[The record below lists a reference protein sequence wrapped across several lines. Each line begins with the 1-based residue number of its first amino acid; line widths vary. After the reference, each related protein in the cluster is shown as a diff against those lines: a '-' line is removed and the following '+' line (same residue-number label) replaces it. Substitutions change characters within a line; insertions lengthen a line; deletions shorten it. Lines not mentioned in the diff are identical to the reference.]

1 MDHQNSYY
9 NQQAQQTSVAQQG
22 HQSQTQSGYS
32 PQNQQ
37 QSGYNTQRVQGYG
50 GQSQNGYQ
58 KRPYSQGGGYQSSG
72 FQRKP
77 KQEFGPIELYKPYA
91 MVSNRDVPVPILGQ
105 MSEIAKLMDNLGFT
119 CRIDGGEGASAS
131 AEPIECRKEL
141 ILAWKGF
148 NEKESAFT
156 YNQPE
161 AFEIAKLF
169 HPTYDSLKPAIQA
182 FLARNARVVMGQTLK
197 SPIMFLVVYTEDGAE
212 TVKERTSKTGFAG
225 HLIAMACGLGM
236 PVFNLQKPD
245 AYQRLVKQFG
255 TKPDIQETPQ
265 RNDYGQSQESFSSFS
280 NNH

>member
-1 MDHQNSYY
+1 MEHHSPQQGSQQSYQNGYNSQRQNNYG
-9 NQQAQQTSVAQQG
+9 NQQS
-22 HQSQTQSGYS
+22 QSQSGYGDRR
-32 PQNQQ
+32 Q
-37 QSGYNTQRVQGYG
+37 QGYG
-50 GQSQNGYQ
+50 TQSQGGYQ
-58 KRPYSQGGGYQSSG
+58 KKPYGQGGGYQQGG
-72 FQRKP
+72 FQRRP

-91 MVSNRDVPVPILGQ
+91 VVSNRDVPVPVLGQ
-105 MSEIAKLMDNLGFT
+105 MSEIAKMLDGLGFT
-119 CRIDGGEGASAS
+119 CRVDGGEGASAS
-131 AEPIECRKEL
+131 VEPVDCRKEL

-212 TVKERTSKTGFAG
+212 TLKERTSKTGFAG
-225 HLIAMACGLGM
+225 HLIAMACGLGV
-236 PVFNLQKPD
+236 PVFNLQRPD

-255 TKPDIQETPQ
+255 TKPDVQETPS
-265 RNDYGQSQESFSSFS
+265 RNEYGQSQESFSSFS
-280 NNH
+280 NNY